1 MEFKRG
7 QVFYGCWPYTN
18 DDGRVEITIDEWVVR
33 SVQKKRNSQQRWGV
47 PKFTPDNTVYV
58 NLTMR
63 VVDLTIHRKTGAWM
77 KTIPACCRWQTTAAS
92 GLPSHLFTTPLQA
105 LKFALKVADTDAERR
120 AVKSRITKLRNQK
133 KAKR

>member
-7 QVFYGCWPYTN
+7 QVFYGCWPYT
-18 DDGRVEITIDEWVVR
+18 DDTGRVEITVDEWVVR

-58 NLTMR
+58 NLTQR

-77 KTIPACCRWQTTAAS
+77 KSIPACCRRQFIAAN
-92 GLPSHLFTTPLQA
+92 GLPGYLFTTPLQA
-105 LKFALKVADTDAERR
+105 LKYALKVADTDAERR
-120 AVKSRITKLRNQK
+120 AVKSRITKLRN
-133 KAKR
+133 KRARA